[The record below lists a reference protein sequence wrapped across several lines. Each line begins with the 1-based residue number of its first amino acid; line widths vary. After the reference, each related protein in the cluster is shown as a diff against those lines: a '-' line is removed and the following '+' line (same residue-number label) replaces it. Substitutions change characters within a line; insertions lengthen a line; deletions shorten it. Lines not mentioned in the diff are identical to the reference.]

1 MKSRVLA
8 LIYKEFLALW
18 RDKKSRTILILP
30 PLTQLFIFAFAATLD
45 VNNVTIGISNR
56 DNGEKGFELVQRF
69 HGSPTFSHI
78 HYLPTSDE
86 ISHFIDNQRGV
97 MVLSL
102 DEHFSRDIDAGK
114 NAEVQFI
121 LDGRKSNTT
130 QIVAGYAQQ
139 IVEQFVQDIREKEGI
154 VGTKVELIPSNK
166 YNPNLIYLWFT
177 VPGLLGILTLLE
189 TLVITALSVARE
201 KELETFDQ
209 LLVSPLTS
217 TEILV
222 GKAIPAALIGL
233 AAGTV
238 ILLAAVFIF
247 GIPFTGSLLALYT
260 SMFVYICTISGIGL
274 FLSSLCSTQQQ
285 AILAGFVFMTPA
297 VILSGFATPIENMPQ
312 WLQYVTYI
320 NPVRYFLI
328 ISRGLFLKEM
338 PIDIVFMN
346 TWPMA
351 IMALGTLTGAGFFF
365 HRKLQ

>member
-1 MKSRVLA
+1 MRSRILA
-8 LIYKEFLALW
+8 LVMKEFLALW

-30 PLTQLFIFAFAATLD
+30 PITQLFIFAFASTLD
-45 VNNVTIGISNR
+45 VENVTIGISNR
-56 DNGEKGFELVQRF
+56 DDGEKGFELVQRF
-69 HGSPTFSHI
+69 HGSPTFTHI
-78 HYLPTSDE
+78 YYLPSADKISD
-86 ISHFIDNQRGV
+86 FIDNQRGV

-102 DEHFSRDIDAGK
+102 DEHFSRDLDAGK
-114 NAEVQFI
+114 PAEVQFI

-130 QIVAGYAQQ
+130 QIVAGYATN
-139 IVEQFVQDIREKEGI
+139 IISRFVKDLREKDGI
-154 VGTKVELIPSNK
+154 LGAKIDLIPSNRF
-166 YNPNLIYLWFT
+166 NPNLIYLWFT

-217 TEILV
+217 TEILL
-222 GKAIPAALIGL
+222 GKAIPAALIGI

-247 GIPFTGSLLALYT
+247 GIPFTGSLLMLYS
-260 SMFVYICTISGIGL
+260 SMFIYICSIAGVGL

-297 VILSGFATPIENMPQ
+297 VILSGFATPIENMPE

-338 PIDIVFMN
+338 PFDVVFMN

-351 IMALGTLTGAGFFF
+351 IMAILTLTGAGFFF